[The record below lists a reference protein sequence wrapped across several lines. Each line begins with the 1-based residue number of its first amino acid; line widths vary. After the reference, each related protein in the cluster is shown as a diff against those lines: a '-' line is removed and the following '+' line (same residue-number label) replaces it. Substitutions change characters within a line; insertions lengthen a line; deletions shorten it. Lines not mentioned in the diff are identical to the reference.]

1 MMVLF
6 GKGVPGEAPA
16 PHSEEFGAS
25 CSSGA
30 NLLPQRGQ
38 LLGVRW
44 ERKSRSLASTA
55 EFLAQREIRTT
66 PSKKLCK

>member
-16 PHSEEFGAS
+16 PHSKGFGAT
-25 CSSGA
+25 CSLGA
-30 NLLPQRGQ
+30 NLLPQKGQ

-44 ERKSRSLASTA
+44 EKKARALASTA
-55 EFLAQREIRTT
+55 EFLAQKEIRTT
-66 PSKKLCK
+66 PSKKICK